1 MVPESWE
8 NGLQI
13 SQFVN
18 ASVIPIYLA
27 YDARCCNEGQ

>member
-8 NGLQI
+8 NALHI

-18 ASVIPIYLA
+18 ASVIPIYLE
-27 YDARCCNEGQ
+27 YDARCCNEVQ